1 MSVTIHLYNMSERRN
16 KLNKTLPSTSYAHL
30 QLSGD
35 FREPVNYTD
44 PDVLVEY
51 TGTGRLNMNY
61 AFIPDLGRY
70 YFINSIEA
78 EGPTLYRLRMHVDV
92 LMTYKGSKTQGSE
105 FGIYGLSCL
114 ISRAE
119 SSLMAPGQAETSIP
133 IYGNTSLVTG
143 GPTGTLPGW
152 EGSNYVYKDSGTKLK
167 KYCLLIK
174 GQGLPNSILPL
185 IWLVY
190 DIDAFKYISGQISTN
205 ITTWS
210 GGTINNLIYRF
221 GVLPFEMS
229 NLVNAVAPGATY
241 DILFPSSM
249 DPLRLAAN
257 DGSTPLSWKMPT
269 AASSTPVKLTWTV
282 SVSTPST
289 ANLCRNFKP
298 YHRMALR
305 FRPFGKFE
313 LDEGLI
319 FNGVSAGTASFKV
332 MAEVDPITGNA
343 SLFYGKST
351 ADIYLGSANVLIEF
365 PLATESYSAAKIA
378 SGALSVVGA
387 AAATV
392 ATEGAASPAL
402 AAAMVNATS
411 SAIPNISITGGYE
424 RIIDEGPVVES
435 YRKTSP
441 DFATV
446 FLGRPYNAI
455 DYIYNMTGY
464 VEVEKVNIEGDGF
477 GGMLDSE
484 RIELE
489 NIMKG
494 GFYA

>member
-1 MSVTIHLYNMSERRN
+1 MTILFYSVSDRKN
-16 KLNKTLPSTSYAHL
+16 KLSKTLGTATTL
-30 QLSGD
+30 TGTL
-35 FREPVNYTD
+35 REPVSLTD
-44 PDVLVEY
+44 PEILIESATVPSY
-51 TGTGRLNMNY
+51 NY
-61 AFIPDLGRY
+61 AYISDLGRY
-70 YFINSIEA
+70 YFIESVVA
-78 EGPTLYRLRMHVDV
+78 EQYKLFRIRLHVDV
-92 LMTYKGSKTQGSE
+92 LMTYKGSRNTGAE
-105 FGIYGLSCL
+105 TGIYALAPL

-119 SSLMAPGQAETSIP
+119 SSLMQDGQAETSIP
-133 IYGNTSLVTG
+133 IYGKTDLVTG
-143 GPTGTLPGW
+143 TATGTLPGW

-174 GQGLPNSILPL
+174 GQGLPNAILPL

-190 DIDAFKYISGQISTN
+190 DIDAFKYVSGQISSN

-229 NLVNAVAPGATY
+229 NLVNAVTPGVDY
-241 DILFPSSM
+241 DIMLPSSM

-257 DGSTPLSWKMPT
+257 DGSTPLTWKMPT
-269 AASSTPVKLTWTV
+269 ASSSTPVKLTWTV

-289 ANLCRNFKP
+289 AYLCRNFKP

-319 FNGVSAGTASFKV
+319 FNGVSSGTTTFKV
-332 MAEVDPITGNA
+332 AVEVDPITGNA
-343 SLFYGKST
+343 SLFYGKSS

-365 PLATESYSAAKIA
+365 PLSTESYSAAKIA

-392 ATEGAASPAL
+392 ATEGMASPAL
-402 AAAMVNATS
+402 AASLVNATS

-441 DFATV
+441 DFAV
-446 FLGRPYNAI
+446 VYRGRPYNAVDFI
-455 DYIYNMTGY
+455 HNLSGY
-464 VEVEKVNIEGDGF
+464 VEVEKVNIEGSGF
-477 GGMLDSE
+477 SSILDSE
-484 RIELE
+484 RTELE

-494 GFYA
+494 GFYT

>member
-1 MSVTIHLYNMSERRN
+1 MTILFYSVSDRKNRLSKSLGTATSLTG
-16 KLNKTLPSTSYAHL
+16 TL
-30 QLSGD
+30 
-35 FREPVNYTD
+35 REPVSLTD
-44 PDVLVEY
+44 PEILIESATVPAY
-51 TGTGRLNMNY
+51 NY
-61 AFIPDLGRY
+61 AYISDLGRY
-70 YFINSIEA
+70 YFIVSVVAEQYSI
-78 EGPTLYRLRMHVDV
+78 YRLRMHVDV
-92 LMTYKGSKTQGSE
+92 LMSYKGLKNGASST
-105 FGIYGLSCL
+105 GIYSLSTL

-119 SSLMAPGQAETSIP
+119 STLMLPGQAETSIP
-133 IYGNTSLVTG
+133 IYGKTDLVTG

-229 NLVNAVAPGATY
+229 NLVNAVTPGVTY

-249 DPLRLAAN
+249 DPLRLAAL
-257 DGSTPLSWKMPT
+257 DGSTPLTWKMPT

-289 ANLCRNFKP
+289 TNLCRNFKP
-298 YHRMALR
+298 YHRLALR

-313 LDEGLI
+313 LDDGLI
-319 FNGVSAGTASFKV
+319 FNGVTGATASFKV
-332 MAEVDPITGNA
+332 MAEVDPISGNA
-343 SLFYGKST
+343 SLFYGKSS

-365 PLATESYSAAKIA
+365 PLSTESYSAAKIA

-402 AAAMVNATS
+402 AAAVVNATS
-411 SAIPNISITGGYE
+411 SAIPNVSITGGYE
-424 RIIDEGPVVES
+424 KIIDEGPVVES

-455 DYIYNMTGY
+455 DYIYNMSGY
-464 VEVEKVNIEGDGF
+464 IEVDKVNIEGTGF
-477 GGMLDSE
+477 GSMLDSE
-484 RIELE
+484 RTELE